1 MNYQFSLTIINRESL
16 HKIETND
23 FDIVII
29 DEVHGYSSYP
39 KPSVY
44 AKEIKNGSV
53 IFQ

>member
-29 DEVHGYSSYP
+29 DEVHGYSSILSHRFTL
-39 KPSVY
+39 KR
-44 AKEIKNGSV
+44 
-53 IFQ
+53 